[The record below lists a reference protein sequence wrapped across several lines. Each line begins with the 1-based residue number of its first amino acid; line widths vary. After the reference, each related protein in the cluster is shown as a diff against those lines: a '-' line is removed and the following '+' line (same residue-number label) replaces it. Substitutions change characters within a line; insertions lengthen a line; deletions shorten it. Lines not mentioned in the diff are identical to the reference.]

1 MTTTIKKVDRSV
13 NWGAKDQKTGKL
25 LSMYDNCKD
34 YWVPALDKNTGQLRT
49 GLTAKDRKHFEEKL
63 ELNEGELLSTS
74 AYWSNF
80 KIEIPRQ
87 GLVLREG
94 NIKDE
99 LVLKVLMA
107 DPEIASSLVAL
118 RTKANAKYVVTSDSA
133 EAKSSN
139 SIRNAKAKAYATFYK
154 LSQSEVTDALYL
166 YGRDPSSLDSE
177 IAQDRLGEMLEKNP
191 TKFVAIVG
199 DKLFKEK
206 VYFMKL
212 IKEGIVK
219 KHGTGVGTNMPLYYE
234 DIMLGNGLD
243 EAIAYIKDKENQQI
257 ALGIKAAYEGK

>member
-1 MTTTIKKVDRSV
+1 MTTIIKKVDRSIT
-13 NWGAKDQKTGKL
+13 WGAKDQKSGKL

-34 YWVPALDKNTGQLRT
+34 YWVPGLDKNTGQLKT
-49 GLTAKDRKHFEEKL
+49 GLTEKDRKYFEK
-63 ELNEGELLSTS
+63 ELQLQEGDLLGT
-74 AYWSNF
+74 APFWSSF
-80 KIEIPRQ
+80 KVEIPRE

-99 LVLKVLMA
+99 LTLKVIEA
-107 DPEIASSLVAL
+107 DPQIAKSLIEL
-118 RTKANAKYVVTSDSA
+118 KTKANAKYVLTNDSA

-139 SIRNAKAKAYATFYK
+139 NIRNVKAKAYATFYK
-154 LSQSEVTDALYL
+154 LSQSETADALYL
-166 YGRDPSSLDSE
+166 YGKDPSTLDSE

-191 TKFVAIVG
+191 AKFINIVG
-199 DKLFKEK
+199 DKLFKDK

-212 IKEGIVK
+212 IREGIVK

-234 DIMLGNGLD
+234 DIMLGNGL
-243 EAIAYIKDKENQQI
+243 EESIAFIKDKENQQI